1 MKITKRILAVL
12 ALLLSLVMVL
22 SSCGFLDSIFGNGPV
37 EHACETV
44 CTTCGKCL
52 DTSCTEGP
60 CANKC
65 QGHTPAAH
73 VCDSK
78 CNDCGKCTDEACNES
93 TCATKC
99 QGHNQGGNT
108 ETNSDLVVG
117 TAYKFGMAQGNKGG
131 TVYYLSGGTAS
142 IYYLATNS
150 DVLQAVDVYVE
161 EANGGYHLY
170 YEKGGKTYI
179 NVEKV
184 TGDDGKEHVNAVL
197 GTTAATV
204 YTYDATLK
212 TLTVKIGDATYAFGT
227 RNDKEYTTV
236 GPCDISKDPF
246 ICVFYGS
253 NGSGNADGG
262 TGTDENGN
270 FDLSLIPEPDLTSSS
285 FNGYYVVNGNL
296 PFFTDAEKNT
306 TTCFETYSN
315 LDSLGRV
322 GVAFACVCGNTMPTT
337 NREGQSYKPTGW
349 VQNTSYPGLDHLYD
363 RAHLIAWSLAGEND
377 NAKNLATGTVYLN
390 QTTMQIFENQV
401 LNYLKSNKNTN
412 KVLYRVTP
420 VFNGTNL
427 LCSGILMEAYSLD
440 DNGADIQFCVFVYNV
455 QKGVHLDYATGN
467 NNAASSASDYGTGAG
482 FGAGN
487 SGNTGN
493 NGTTTPS
500 HTCESQCSTCKKC
513 TDKACQEAAC
523 REKCNGHNQTS
534 TTLSKATSVSVGDQ
548 IVIVYE
554 PANAEFSG
562 INGSNVGTYVTYSG
576 GPTGAWVL
584 TLEAGSQEGTFAI
597 KTPDGKYLYTTNE
610 NKIKA
615 KTGEVDDSMSWTI
628 TFDES
633 GNAII
638 TNVKLTE
645 RVLQWNANS
654 GQERFCCYKGTQ
666 KSVQIYK

>member
-52 DTSCTEGP
+52 DTSCTEGA

-78 CNDCGKCTDEACNES
+78 CNDCGKCTDAACNES
-93 TCATKC
+93 ACATKC

-131 TVYYLSGGTAS
+131 TVYYLSGGIAS
-142 IYYLATNS
+142 QYYLATSSNA
-150 DVLQAVDVYVE
+150 LEAVDVYVE

-197 GTTAATV
+197 GTTATTV

-270 FDLSLIPEPDLTSSS
+270 FDLSLIPAPDLTSSS
-285 FNGYYVVNGNL
+285 FNGYYVVNGNV

-337 NREGQSYKPTGW
+337 DREGQSYKPTGW

-513 TDKACQEAAC
+513 TDQACQEAAC

-628 TFDES
+628 TFDEN

>member
-22 SSCGFLDSIFGNGPV
+22 SSCGFLNSIFGNGPV

-52 DTSCTEGP
+52 DTSCTEGA

-93 TCATKC
+93 ACASKC

-197 GTTAATV
+197 GTTAVTV

-236 GPCDISKDPF
+236 GPCD
-246 ICVFYGS
+246 
-253 NGSGNADGG
+253 
-262 TGTDENGN
+262 TRR
-270 FDLSLIPEPDLTSSS
+270 
-285 FNGYYVVNGNL
+285 
-296 PFFTDAEKNT
+296 
-306 TTCFETYSN
+306 CF
-315 LDSLGRV
+315 
-322 GVAFACVCGNTMPTT
+322 
-337 NREGQSYKPTGW
+337 
-349 VQNTSYPGLDHLYD
+349 
-363 RAHLIAWSLAGEND
+363 
-377 NAKNLATGTVYLN
+377 
-390 QTTMQIFENQV
+390 
-401 LNYLKSNKNTN
+401 
-412 KVLYRVTP
+412 
-420 VFNGTNL
+420 
-427 LCSGILMEAYSLD
+427 
-440 DNGADIQFCVFVYNV
+440 
-455 QKGVHLDYATGN
+455 
-467 NNAASSASDYGTGAG
+467 
-482 FGAGN
+482 
-487 SGNTGN
+487 
-493 NGTTTPS
+493 
-500 HTCESQCSTCKKC
+500 
-513 TDKACQEAAC
+513 
-523 REKCNGHNQTS
+523 
-534 TTLSKATSVSVGDQ
+534 
-548 IVIVYE
+548 
-554 PANAEFSG
+554 
-562 INGSNVGTYVTYSG
+562 
-576 GPTGAWVL
+576 
-584 TLEAGSQEGTFAI
+584 
-597 KTPDGKYLYTTNE
+597 
-610 NKIKA
+610 
-615 KTGEVDDSMSWTI
+615 
-628 TFDES
+628 
-633 GNAII
+633 
-638 TNVKLTE
+638 
-645 RVLQWNANS
+645 
-654 GQERFCCYKGTQ
+654 
-666 KSVQIYK
+666 